1 MGRLLVVDDSEFVR
15 LALTDR
21 LEDLGHEVVTA
32 EHGQAALAVLERE
45 EVDLVLLD
53 VNMPVMDGLALLAR
67 VRDIEALRGLPVLM
81 LSDRAGVADRVGG
94 LQAGADDYLPKDC
107 DDEEL
112 AAKVEAFLRI
122 RRLHD
127 ALDRERRQLS
137 EANQQLAAMSRMKED
152 VTQMI
157 VHDIKNPL
165 GVVMG
170 ALEGVR
176 SHLAGEMT
184 AAEAEGLLALAE
196 DRASAILKLAKE
208 LLDVSRLED
217 EAIALE
223 LEAVEF
229 RDFTARAIARHAP
242 AATRRGL
249 SIAPLADGEP
259 LLVFIDETHMAR
271 VLDNLLGNA
280 LKYTQPGGTVSLAL
294 KAFSG
299 RRFGERG
306 SRFLE
311 IAVADTGPGIPL
323 ADLPRLFDRFF
334 RADARR
340 RGLADGTGL
349 GLHVVKRVVEA
360 HGGWVRVESEPGKGA
375 TFRVTVPFS
384 PSLSRA
390 R

>member
-15 LALTDR
+15 MALTDR
-21 LEDLGHEVVTA
+21 LEELGHEVISA
-32 EHGQAALAVLERE
+32 EHGLAALAVLERE

-53 VNMPVMDGLALLAR
+53 VQMPVMDGLTLLAKLR
-67 VRDIEALRGLPVLM
+67 GIEALRGLPVLM
-81 LSDRAGVADRVGG
+81 LSDRAGVAERVGG
-94 LQAGADDYLPKDC
+94 LQAGADDYLPKHC

-112 AAKVEAFLRI
+112 GAKVEAFLRI

-127 ALDRERRQLS
+127 ALDRERRQMA
-137 EANQQLAAMSRMKED
+137 EANVQLSAMSRMKED

-170 ALEGVR
+170 ALQGLR
-176 SHLAGEMT
+176 AHLEGEM
-184 AAEAEGLLALAE
+184 AAEDAAALLGLAE
-196 DRASAILKLAKE
+196 ERAGAILKLAQE

-217 EAIALE
+217 EAVALAPE
-223 LEAVEF
+223 PVDF
-229 RDFTARAIARHAP
+229 RAFVARALTRHTPEAS
-242 AATRRGL
+242 RRGL
-249 SIAPLADGEP
+249 ALSGPADGEP
-259 LLVFIDETHMAR
+259 LVVAVDEAHMAR
-271 VLDNLLGNA
+271 VLDNLVGNA
-280 LKYTQPGGTVSLAL
+280 LKYTQAGGRIAIGLE
-294 KAFSG
+294 AFSG

-311 IAVADTGPGIPL
+311 LSVSDTGPGIPP
-323 ADLPRLFDRFF
+323 ADLPRLFDRYF

-360 HGGWVRVESEPGKGA
+360 HGGWVRVESELGKGA
-375 TFRVTVPFS
+375 TFRVTVPFA
-384 PSLSRA
+384 PPR